1 MPPLCCSFTEANAL
15 AVQLQHKMLAGMAT
29 WPTALTPQ
37 PAAPT
42 LSPNAITTIAHGLVH
57 VEPNWISPRL
67 IREMRLDAQDLFA
80 KGLFAPDGLTNT
92 ALKKKQQGFNVGDRQ
107 TFRNDAW
114 DAAVGNQAARLEFA
128 EQMRDLRAELARGLR
143 RPTLAPEGVRKHEM
157 TYNWYEPGAKL
168 GRHLDE
174 HHEETK
180 GALGWLQ
187 PTRRSVTWLVYL
199 NDDWDAK
206 AEGGKLRC
214 FPRTAPS
221 DGMVGADAGNL
232 QVGWLDETRPVFL
245 DSDAQGGA
253 LLYARRG
260 GGGRE
265 RLSRIF
271 DVPPKPID
279 FSRFLAADARPR
291 FEQISTA
298 RLDPRFA
305 AADGSYSGAGGAL
318 ALPPTL
324 GAAPSDRYEEV
335 SPAAGTLVLFDS
347 VSMPHQVQPVTGK
360 RQRVAATGWF
370 HEDSQFSAAV

>member
-1 MPPLCCSFTEANAL
+1 
-15 AVQLQHKMLAGMAT
+15 MLAAMAT

-157 TYNWYEPGAKL
+157 TYNWYEVSVGPCSSPTLLHLSAPPPPPSTRLPPQPGAAL

-174 HHEETK
+174 HH
-180 GALGWLQ
+180 
-187 PTRRSVTWLVYL
+187 
-199 NDDWDAK
+199 
-206 AEGGKLRC
+206 
-214 FPRTAPS
+214 
-221 DGMVGADAGNL
+221 
-232 QVGWLDETRPVFL
+232 
-245 DSDAQGGA
+245 
-253 LLYARRG
+253 
-260 GGGRE
+260 
-265 RLSRIF
+265 
-271 DVPPKPID
+271 
-279 FSRFLAADARPR
+279 
-291 FEQISTA
+291 
-298 RLDPRFA
+298 
-305 AADGSYSGAGGAL
+305 
-318 ALPPTL
+318 
-324 GAAPSDRYEEV
+324 
-335 SPAAGTLVLFDS
+335 
-347 VSMPHQVQPVTGK
+347 
-360 RQRVAATGWF
+360 
-370 HEDSQFSAAV
+370 